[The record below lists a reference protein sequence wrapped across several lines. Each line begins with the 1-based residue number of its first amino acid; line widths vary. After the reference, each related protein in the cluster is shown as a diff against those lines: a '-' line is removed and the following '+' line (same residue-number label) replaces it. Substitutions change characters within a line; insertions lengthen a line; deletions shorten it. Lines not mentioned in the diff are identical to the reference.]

1 MLRQVLV
8 SSSVVGLAIASLVIS
23 NALHDRKAAGVLSRR
38 LSSAIGGLAFL
49 VTAMFLDMPVGLAV
63 LGGLT
68 VLIIVLRLG
77 SRSKLR
83 GVAGN
88 RPTQSWSE
96 VTFAVS
102 GTLSLA
108 VGWGLFGIKWLGLAP
123 VLFMAWG
130 DNTAG
135 LLRDTLCRNRRT
147 SWWASIAMLAVSLAC
162 AGLVQPYFIGVVG
175 AVVATAAERFRP
187 VVSFWDDNLN
197 LVTASFV
204 AMSILSKVV
213 L

>member
-8 SSSVVGLAIASLVIS
+8 SSSVVGLALASLVVS
-23 NALHDRKAAGVLSRR
+23 NVLHDRRVAGVLSRR
-38 LSSAIGGLAFL
+38 LASAIGGLAFL
-49 VTAMFLDMPVGLAV
+49 VATLFLDMPVGLAV

-68 VLIIVLRLG
+68 ILIVALRLG
-77 SRSKLR
+77 SRHKLR
-83 GVAGN
+83 GVAGS
-88 RPTQSWSE
+88 RPTQSWAE
-96 VTFAVS
+96 VTFAVA

-108 VGWGLFGIKWLGLAP
+108 VGWGLLGVKWLGLAP

-130 DNTAG
+130 DNAAG
-135 LLRDTLCRNRRT
+135 LLRDTLRHNNPT
-147 SWWASIAMLAVSLAC
+147 TWWASIGMLTVCLAC
-162 AGLVQPYFIGVVG
+162 AGLVQPYFIGAVG

-197 LVTASFV
+197 LVTASLLV
-204 AMSILSKVV
+204 MIALIKTV